1 MHMTGS
7 LLFRVIGIF
16 IMFFLESVYI
26 LETIQDLDEFKYSIL
41 SSIHKKDRI
50 LIIKIDPEIS
60 ESHNLLE

>member
-1 MHMTGS
+1 
-7 LLFRVIGIF
+7 
-16 IMFFLESVYI
+16 MFFLESVYI